1 MESVRTTLLNALY
14 SGTRDCPV
22 DGLGSIL
29 DSIYGALA
37 CDGCGAEEAGL
48 AGNLLTEHV
57 DGVLCR
63 VVVLENVEVGR
74 GEVRK
79 VSIEL
84 LDGLLDEVLVS
95 VRETTALKHVDV
107 D

>member
-1 MESVRTTLLNALY
+1 M
-14 SGTRDCPV
+14 
-22 DGLGSIL
+22 
-29 DSIYGALA
+29 
-37 CDGCGAEEAGL
+37 
-48 AGNLLTEHV
+48 TEHV
-57 DGVLCR
+57 DGVLCS

-79 VSIEL
+79 VAIEL